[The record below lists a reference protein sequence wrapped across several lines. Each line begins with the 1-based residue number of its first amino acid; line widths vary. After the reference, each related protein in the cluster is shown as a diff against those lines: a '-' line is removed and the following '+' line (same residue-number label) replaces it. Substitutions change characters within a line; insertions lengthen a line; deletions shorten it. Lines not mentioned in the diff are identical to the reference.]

1 MARRVLI
8 FMIDPNW
15 GGPHN
20 IVAQVAPGL
29 LREGY
34 ELVVAFSQ
42 DRGNAEARYQDTGV
56 EIHRVPVHRIRR
68 YGSRL
73 KNVLGNL
80 VNLAGMASDVRHLRR
95 LIRSSDIDIVQVSG
109 VMAIQAGIAAWL
121 ERKPIVWQILG
132 LVTPKPIMAVYMPFI
147 VSVSAAI
154 MSVGKIVA
162 AQHYHV
168 AKRAR
173 HLVYFIPPVDVDR
186 FAPDRRDRDAT
197 RALLG
202 IASGDFLV
210 GVVGNRNPAKAHEYF
225 VQIAAQ
231 CRDRALPF
239 KFAVVGHVTAGSA
252 EYYED
257 KVIDLARQKNLLQE
271 RVLTFIEPD
280 RGIESYMRAFDA
292 FVLTSR
298 TEGMPTVLL
307 EAMSTGLPSITY
319 NVGSVSEIV
328 TDRVGRIVDI
338 GEIDRVCDSLK
349 DYWSNPELARKTG
362 EEARA
367 LAKRGFGIENCVE
380 RHVEAY
386 ARALEKART
395 RGPNLEA
402 P

>member
-1 MARRVLI
+1 MAHRVLV
-8 FMIDPNW
+8 FMVDPNW

-42 DRGNAEARYQDTGV
+42 EQGNAEVRYRDTGI
-56 EIHRVPVHRIRR
+56 EIHRVPVHKIRR
-68 YGSRL
+68 YRSRL
-73 KNVLGNL
+73 KNVFGNL
-80 VNLAGMASDVRHLRR
+80 RNLARMASDVRYLRR
-95 LIRSSDIDIVQVSG
+95 LIRSRDIDIVQVSG

-132 LVTPKPIMAVYMPFI
+132 LVTPRPIMAIYMPFI
-147 VSVSAAI
+147 VSVSATI

-162 AQHYHV
+162 ARHYWV
-168 AKRAR
+168 TRRAKN
-173 HLVYFIPPVDVDR
+173 LVYFIPPVDVEH
-186 FAPDRRDRDAT
+186 FAPNQQDRDSM
-197 RALLG
+197 RASLG
-202 IASGDFLV
+202 IAPSDFLV

-231 CRDRALPF
+231 CRDRSLPF
-239 KFAVVGHVTAGSA
+239 KFVVIGHGTAGSA
-252 EYYED
+252 GYYEE
-257 KVIDLARQKNLLQE
+257 KVIRLARQTNLLRE
-271 RVLTFIEPD
+271 GILSFVEPD
-280 RGIESYMRAFDA
+280 LGIDMYMRAFDV

-328 TDRVGRIVDI
+328 TDTAGRVVDI
-338 GEIDRVCDSLK
+338 GEINRVCDLLEEF
-349 DYWSNPELARKTG
+349 WSKPELARSMG
-362 EEARA
+362 ADARLIA
-367 LAKRGFGIENCVE
+367 MRDFGIDRCVE

-386 ARALEKART
+386 KVAMGESANEGAE
-395 RGPNLEA
+395 P
-402 P
+402 